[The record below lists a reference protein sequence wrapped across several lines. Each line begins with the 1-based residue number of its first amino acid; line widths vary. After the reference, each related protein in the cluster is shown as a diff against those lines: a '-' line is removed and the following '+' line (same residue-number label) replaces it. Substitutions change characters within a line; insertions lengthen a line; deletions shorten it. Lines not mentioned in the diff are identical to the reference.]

1 MAGLSAIHL
10 IFLLL
15 AIATPVHISSLAMLQ
30 DLPGIKSQFDRT
42 ANLPQPSPSYL
53 QAEVSVPSIAQQI
66 TVRILADQATG
77 SGVII
82 NRQGQAYTV
91 LTCAHVVDS
100 SKKNQYTVLTGD
112 GLTHSGRWLR
122 SVQFKDKDLA
132 LVQFISSR
140 AHQVAVMGGS
150 NDLSTGDTVYASGF
164 PSWRWINPKAIA
176 TTRNWGLEAFRL
188 TTGKVAMQ
196 PKKSLQEGYQLGYT
210 NEIEQG
216 MSGGPVLDQYGRL
229 VGLSGGL
236 KYPPQGIVAFIFA
249 DGSLPSEELFRQMEA
264 LSWAIPIT
272 VFKQMNKSY

>member
-1 MAGLSAIHL
+1 MADLSAIHL
-10 IFLLL
+10 VFTLL
-15 AIATPVHISSLAMLQ
+15 AFATPVNSSSLSMLQ

-42 ANLPQPSPSYL
+42 ANLAQSSPSYL
-53 QAEVSVPSIAQQI
+53 HADVSVPSIAQQI
-66 TVRILADQATG
+66 TVRILADQDTG

-91 LTCAHVVDS
+91 LTCAHVVDG

-132 LVQFISSR
+132 LVQFSSSR
-140 AHQVAVMGGS
+140 THQVAVIGGS
-150 NDLSTGDTVYASGF
+150 NGLSTGDTVYASGF

-176 TTRNWGLEAFRL
+176 TTRSWGLKAFRL
-188 TTGKVAMQ
+188 TKGKVAML
-196 PKKSLQEGYQLGYT
+196 PNKPLQQGYQLGYT
-210 NEIEQG
+210 NEIEPG

-229 VGLSGGL
+229 IGLNGGL
-236 KYPPQGIVAFIFA
+236 KYPPQGIIAFIFA

-272 VFKQMNKSY
+272 ASKQMNKSY